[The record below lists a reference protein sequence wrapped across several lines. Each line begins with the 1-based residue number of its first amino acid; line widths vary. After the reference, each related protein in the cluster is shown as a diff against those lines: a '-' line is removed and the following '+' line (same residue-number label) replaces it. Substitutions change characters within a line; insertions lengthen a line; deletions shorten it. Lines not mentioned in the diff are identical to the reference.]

1 MLAFNFNLT
10 QAIVTLEEVTSIEK
24 MPPTRLVYGD
34 FFFFFF
40 FGDSPNFP
48 WTCYQTG
55 LEIIDLLCSPSA
67 GTKGMH
73 HQAQLKCSTF
83 S

>member
-34 FFFFFF
+34 FFFFF
-40 FGDSPNFP
+40 
-48 WTCYQTG
+48 
-55 LEIIDLLCSPSA
+55 LEIAPTFLGLA
-67 GTKGMH
+67 TRLV
-73 HQAQLKCSTF
+73 LKS
-83 S
+83 

>member
-1 MLAFNFNLT
+1 VLAFNFNLT

-40 FGDSPNFP
+40 
-48 WTCYQTG
+48 
-55 LEIIDLLCSPSA
+55 LEIAPTFLGLA
-67 GTKGMH
+67 TRLV
-73 HQAQLKCSTF
+73 LKS
-83 S
+83 